1 MQPVTITLCDGS
13 SGPDVSGIMA
23 AGDGPMSVDHAASLL
38 RVSPTRILLA
48 LGANRTSDI
57 FPAQRIHALCTERP
71 GDVWSWQI
79 SHRAKARFR
88 TAEGRP

>member
-1 MQPVTITLCDGS
+1 
-13 SGPDVSGIMA
+13 
-23 AGDGPMSVDHAASLL
+23 MSVDHAASLL